1 MPIARPPSWWA
12 LLWRGAALTA
22 LSATTAS
29 AARWLRDSL
38 DARARVRVPGRPAAI
53 EPPAARAQQ
62 RQADTPPWRLV
73 EGRLA
78 RRALAP
84 FRVRPTFR
92 PLRALNLD
100 HGPGGVALALANAA
114 PQDSLVVATDA
125 QAGMAELARERA
137 GRRGQG
143 GGEGAKRG
151 GRLTGRRAGPDGRGG
166 RGAAGPGATVAF
178 VRARPE
184 RLPFRDGAFDLAL
197 SAGGLHQWRDP
208 EGTMREV
215 RRTLAQEHE
224 EGAGG
229 GRYLIADVRR
239 DVTLAVWFLL
249 RLGQSLFA
257 PRALQALDEP
267 SASYRA
273 GYAPQEAEWLA
284 ARGRLPDL
292 NVVRGAAWI
301 MIERGAV
308 SPPRNA

>member
-1 MPIARPPSWWA
+1 MSIARPPSWWD
-12 LLWRGAALTA
+12 LLWRGAALGA

-62 RQADTPPWRLV
+62 RQADTPLWPLV

-78 RRALAP
+78 QRALAP

-100 HGPGGVALALANAA
+100 HGPGGIALALAGAA
-114 PQDSLVVATDA
+114 PQDAIVVATDA

-137 GRRGQG
+137 R
-143 GGEGAKRG
+143 
-151 GRLTGRRAGPDGRGG
+151 RRAGSGAR
-166 RGAAGPGATVAF
+166 RAAGPGAPVVF

-184 RLPFRDGAFDLAL
+184 RLPCQEGAFDLVV

-208 EGTMREV
+208 VGALREV
-215 RRTLAQEHE
+215 GRTLVP
-224 EGAGG
+224 GG

-239 DVTLAVWFLL
+239 DVTLAVWLLL
-249 RLGQSLFA
+249 RLGQALFA
-257 PRALQALDEP
+257 PRTLQALDEP

-273 GYAPQEAEWLA
+273 GYAPPEAEWLA
-284 ARGRLPDL
+284 ARAKLPDL
-292 NVVRGAAWI
+292 NVVRGAAWL

-308 SPPRNA
+308 SPPETA

>member
-1 MPIARPPSWWA
+1 MSFARPLSWWDV
-12 LLWRGAALTA
+12 LWRGAALAT
-22 LSATTAS
+22 LSATTAT
-29 AARWLRDSL
+29 AARWLRNSL
-38 DARARVRVPGRPAAI
+38 DARAWVRVPGRPAAI

-62 RQADTPPWRLV
+62 RQADTPLWPLV

-100 HGPGGVALALANAA
+100 HGPGGVALALAGAA
-114 PQDSLVVATDA
+114 PQDAIVVATDA
-125 QAGMAELARERA
+125 QAGMAELARERSLRRGVPGAA
-137 GRRGQG
+137 GRR
-143 GGEGAKRG
+143 A
-151 GRLTGRRAGPDGRGG
+151 P
-166 RGAAGPGATVAF
+166 VVF

-184 RLPFRDGAFDLAL
+184 RLPFREGAFDLVV

-208 EGTMREV
+208 VGALREV
-215 RRTLAQEHE
+215 GRTLVPEAPV
-224 EGAGG
+224 GAPGG

-239 DVTLAVWFLL
+239 DVTLAVWLTL

-273 GYAPQEAEWLA
+273 GYAPPEAEWLA
-284 ARGRLPDL
+284 ARGKLPDL

>member
-1 MPIARPPSWWA
+1 MSIVRPPSWWD

-22 LSATTAS
+22 LSAATAS

-100 HGPGGVALALANAA
+100 HGPGGVALALAGVA
-114 PQDSLVVATDA
+114 PQDAFVVATDA

-143 GGEGAKRG
+143 GGES
-151 GRLTGRRAGPDGRGG
+151 
-166 RGAAGPGATVAF
+166 GAAGPGATVAF

-208 EGTMREV
+208 EGVMREV

-224 EGAGG
+224 EGAVPTPSGVARSAG
-229 GRYLIADVRR
+229 STPAG
-239 DVTLAVWFLL
+239 
-249 RLGQSLFA
+249 A
-257 PRALQALDEP
+257 PRGGALSLTGRGGSP
-267 SASYRA
+267 SS
-273 GYAPQEAEWLA
+273 
-284 ARGRLPDL
+284 
-292 NVVRGAAWI
+292 VV
-301 MIERGAV
+301 M
-308 SPPRNA
+308 